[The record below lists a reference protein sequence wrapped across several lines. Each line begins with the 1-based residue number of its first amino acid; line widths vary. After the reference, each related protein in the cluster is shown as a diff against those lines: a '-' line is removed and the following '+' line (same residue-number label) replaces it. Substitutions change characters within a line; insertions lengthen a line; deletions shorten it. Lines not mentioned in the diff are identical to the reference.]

1 MASKRL
7 RTAAR
12 KEQRQRPRRRAGLGY
27 KIGRMASRGHSE
39 GGGVDTGWRGAAPGQ
54 GRDAARDS
62 RALLKEEV
70 PVSPSIVE
78 EDKLRHCPKPGKA
91 EG

>member
-1 MASKRL
+1 MATKQGAWPPEA
-7 RTAAR
+7 TAKVLGWIQAGG
-12 KEQRQRPRRRAGLGY
+12 EQRQDREETQ
-27 KIGRMASRGHSE
+27 RG
-39 GGGVDTGWRGAAPGQ
+39 TL
-54 GRDAARDS
+54 